1 MSQVGTAPTVV
12 GPGADAVW
20 RRLRWPLLVLFV
32 VLATAAL
39 VGLAG
44 SGTARGALDP
54 ASAEPAGS
62 RALATLLSDR
72 GVPVTRVTSVSAAID
87 RAGGRVT
94 LVIPFPDRVPTDR
107 LGALAAAYAGDRLV
121 LIAPGRDTLSALGS
135 TAVPRDTAAV
145 TRRDPR
151 CGLPVAGAAGDADL
165 GGRVYRPNDG
175 TGCYPATGG
184 ATLVVGDGTRGTHLV
199 VLGAGDPMENR
210 RLDQHGNAAL
220 SLLLL
225 AGEDSAGGSARDSIS
240 GSSVGTTRQVVW
252 LMAGP
257 GSAASGSPSLVDIAP
272 RWLVLAIVQ
281 LLLAS
286 LVVAIWRGR
295 RLGPPVTEPL
305 PVLVRAAETVEGRAR
320 LYRRA
325 GARSHAAEA
334 LRAGALARLVPRL
347 GLGAEPS
354 PAAVVAA
361 VSARTGTAG
370 TAGTAG
376 TDRVDT
382 GWLLFGPAPVDDAG
396 LVRLADQLDIM
407 VTAALA
413 TPTPP
418 GPPRP
423 PGAGPA
429 PEQPGQAAHPNA
441 KEDNQ

>member
-1 MSQVGTAPTVV
+1 MSQAGTAPTVV

-32 VLATAAL
+32 VLVAAAL
-39 VGLAG
+39 AGLAG

-94 LVIPFPDRVPTDR
+94 LVIPFPDRVPADR
-107 LGALAAAYAGDRLV
+107 LGALTAAYAGDRLV

-135 TAVPRDTAAV
+135 TVVPLDTAAV

-151 CGLPVAGAAGDADL
+151 CDLPVAGTAGDADL

-225 AGEDSAGGSARDSIS
+225 GGDDSAGGSAGDSAGDSIS
-240 GSSVGTTRQVVW
+240 GSSVGTTRRVVW

-272 RWLVLAIVQ
+272 RWLVLATVQ

-370 TAGTAG
+370 TAGVDAG
-376 TDRVDT
+376 R
-382 GWLLFGPAPVDDAG
+382 LLFGPPPVDDAG

-413 TPTPP
+413 TPA
-418 GPPRP
+418 P

-429 PEQPGQAAHPNA
+429 TEQPGQTAHPNA
-441 KEDNQ
+441 EEDNQ